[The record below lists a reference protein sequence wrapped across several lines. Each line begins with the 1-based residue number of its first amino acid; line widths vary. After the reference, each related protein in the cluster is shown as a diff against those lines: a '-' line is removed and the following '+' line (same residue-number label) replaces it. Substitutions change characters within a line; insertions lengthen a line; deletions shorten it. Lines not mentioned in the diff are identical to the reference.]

1 MRQEIKDENNILVGV
16 IEGERLEIIDAEKLC
31 PIIFQYGLNML
42 KEINKKE
49 SELKEKD
56 EYIDILK
63 KALKI
68 TL

>member
-1 MRQEIKDENNILVGV
+1 MRQEIKDEKGEIVGFV
-16 IEGERLEIIDAEKLC
+16 EGEKLEIVDAERLC

-56 EYIDILK
+56 EYIDSLK
-63 KALKI
+63 KTLKI